1 MYMDAKPSRRDID
14 TDTEMLWVR
23 DSRVLNTAWGRIK
36 KKKKKQLSKFIDTY
50 LSMRTKKSLIH

>member
-36 KKKKKQLSKFIDTY
+36 KKKKKNSFRNLQIPTY
-50 LSMRTKKSLIH
+50 QCELRSH

>member
-36 KKKKKQLSKFIDTY
+36 KKKQLTKFIDTY
-50 LSMRTKKSLIH
+50 LSMRTK

>member
-1 MYMDAKPSRRDID
+1 MDAKPSRRDID

-36 KKKKKQLSKFIDTY
+36 KKNSFRNL
-50 LSMRTKKSLIH
+50 